1 MDRAWLEGPQ
11 LERIGMAEA
20 RILQLE
26 GHPFV
31 FVAAQIATGPLLFQL
46 GI

>member
-1 MDRAWLEGPQ
+1 MERARLEGPQ
-11 LERIGMAEA
+11 LERIGLAEA
-20 RILQLE
+20 RILQLACP
-26 GHPFV
+26 PFV